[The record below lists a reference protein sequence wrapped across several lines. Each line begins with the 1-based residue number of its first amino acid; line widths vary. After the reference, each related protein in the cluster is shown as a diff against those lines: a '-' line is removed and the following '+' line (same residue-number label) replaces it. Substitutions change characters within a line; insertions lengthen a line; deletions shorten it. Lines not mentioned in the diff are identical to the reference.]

1 METAS
6 VDRSE
11 EVALAR
17 DLLAGRP
24 EAFERFVEV
33 YQTKVFHYSLLMCGH
48 REDAEEVAQ
57 ETLMN
62 VFTHFDQLRE
72 PEKVRGWVFRIAR
85 NACYMKRRKSLFA
98 PSHELSLEELMP
110 AGERDGER
118 VRIQIADWSPL
129 PDSQVLRSELRQ
141 ELDRAISELPEIYRS
156 VVLLRDVEELSTEET
171 AQILDVSGDVVKT
184 RLHRGRLALRQKLDQ
199 YLRSHSGQA
208 GAPEGRKA

>member
-6 VDRSE
+6 VDKNE

-17 DLLAGRP
+17 DLLAGKP

-72 PEKVRGWVFRIAR
+72 PEKVRGWVFRIAK
-85 NACYMKRRKSLFA
+85 NVCYMKRRKSIFA
-98 PSHELSLEELMP
+98 PARELSLEQLMP
-110 AGERDGER
+110 VGQRDGEG
-118 VRIQIADWSPL
+118 VKIQIADWSPL
-129 PDSQVLRSELRQ
+129 PDSQVLRNELRE
-141 ELDRAISELPEIYRS
+141 ELDRAIAELPDIYRS

-171 AQILDVSGDVVKT
+171 AQILDVNVDVVKT
-184 RLHRGRLALRQKLDQ
+184 RLHRARLALRQKLDQ
-199 YLRSHSGQA
+199 YLRSHHGPA
-208 GAPEGRKA
+208 GTPEGRQA